1 MQKTITITNKKEFL
15 NTLKTFKLNTEK
27 KQEISKL
34 TYFSIDY
41 INKSLTIKNSDLDNY
56 LINTFAIE
64 NDLTLPD
71 YLINAFAIENNLA
84 LPDNQEF
91 LLNTKELLDAVN
103 SCKKMDTLEIVVK
116 NNFITIGAFNLFFK
130 NCEETH
136 QRDLEIFK
144 KSIETEKLENNLKNL
159 LEFNIDKNLFIKN
172 LKNSLNFAS
181 NDETRPYLQGVAIK
195 FKDNGLGFYA
205 TTGHFLIKIN
215 NFDNLDIID
224 NSNNNFFIL
233 PIKLC
238 KNLVASADI
247 LKDNIKII
255 FNNKDFVKI
264 FSENLKI
271 KGRLFDAEFPDANTV
286 IPSTEAFKIELKT
299 KAFFDAVKMANNV
312 ADSDNHNK
320 ITLNFNNN
328 KLLLTKKKQDNII
341 FQLPLDFNSDN
352 EVSDY
357 AIIFNSKLL
366 LKCIET
372 YKNFTN
378 QDNIFISFQSDNK
391 GRPVKIECLDANKQV
406 ITILLLP
413 HRF

>member
-1 MQKTITITNKKEFL
+1 MQVITITNKKEFL
-15 NTLKTFKLNTEK
+15 NSLKTFKLNTEK
-27 KQEISKL
+27 NQEISKL
-34 TYFSIDY
+34 TYFLINY

-56 LINTFAIE
+56 LINTFLIE
-64 NDLTLPD
+64 TDL
-71 YLINAFAIENNLA
+71 NLSSE
-84 LPDNQEF
+84 EF
-91 LLNTKELLDAVN
+91 FINTKELLDAVN
-103 SCKKMDTLEIVVK
+103 TCKKMDTLEIVIK
-116 NNFITIGAFNLFFK
+116 DNYFTIGAFNLFFK
-130 NCEETH
+130 NCEEIH
-136 QRDLEIFK
+136 QNDLKIFK
-144 KSIETEKLENNLKNL
+144 KSIETETLENNLKNL
-159 LEFNIDKNLFIKN
+159 LEFNINTNVFIKN

-181 NDETRPYLQGVAIK
+181 NDETRLYMQGVAIK
-195 FKDNGLGFYA
+195 FKDNGIGFYA
-205 TTGHFLIKIN
+205 TNGNFLIKIN

-224 NSNNNFFIL
+224 NSNNIFFIL
-233 PIKLC
+233 PTKLC

-255 FNNKDFVKI
+255 FDNKAFIKI

-271 KGRLFDAEFPDANTV
+271 EGRLFDAEFPDANKI

-312 ADSDNHNK
+312 ADADNHNK

-328 KLLLTKKKQDNII
+328 KLLLTKKKQDNIV
-341 FQLPLDFNSDN
+341 FQLPLDFNSNN

-357 AIIFNSKLL
+357 TIIFNSKFL

-378 QDNIFISFQSDNK
+378 QDNIFISFQSDRE
-391 GRPVKIECLDANKQV
+391 RPIKIECLDADKQV
-406 ITILLLP
+406 IVILLAP